1 MFDSWSI
8 RKLTYVFMSL
18 ILCVGT
24 VQVLMFIYTESVYIH
39 FVLSFLALFLVLMLV
54 HSVNIRLKYR
64 RKKE

>member
-18 ILCVGT
+18 ILCVGII
-24 VQVLMFIYTESVYIH
+24 QVLMFIYSKSVYIH
-39 FVLSFLALFLVLMLV
+39 VVLSFLALFLALMLV

-64 RKKE
+64 RRK